1 MFVKQIR
8 QGNHSNEKSQYFFS
22 PYFEIYF
29 FMMPD
34 TKLLIFLLM
43 FLSLQT
49 VFSQENTPKKDSS
62 DVYINIQNYSKKHK
76 FTKFLHKLVF
86 NPINPKKKVKKI
98 VAQQNYRQFEGKII
112 RNINII
118 TLDPFGYSEIDSTKK
133 PRNWVEKN
141 GNSIHIKTK
150 KLAIR
155 NVLLISKNKPL
166 DSLLVK
172 ESLRLIRAQSYI
184 SRVSLTTQ
192 LTAKNGDSV
201 DISIRVLDTWS
212 LLPKASISDS
222 KYSLQLN
229 ERNFFGSGHTLNS
242 QYKKRYEDGKN
253 AYNLEY
259 VVPNIKNTFV
269 ETSLLYFK
277 DLDDNYGK
285 TISIDRPFY
294 SPFAKW
300 AGGINLNQQFRTDT
314 LTDANLVYARQ
325 NFKYNSHDFW
335 AGYAF
340 RLFKENTENSRVTN
354 LIVSGRFLNVAYLES
369 PTVEYDVDDFY
380 SSERFFLSGIGIS
393 TRKYVEDKYIF
404 KNGITEDVPIG
415 RIFGITAGYQF
426 KNNNERFYF
435 GGQASFGNYFRWGFL
450 SLNFELGTFFNK
462 SITNQTAFAF
472 QANYFTNLMA
482 IGKWKV
488 RQFIKPQLTIG
499 INRQNSIGDQL
510 TINDDY
516 GIQGFKTALYGNQKL
531 MLTFQTQTYSPW
543 KVFGFRLNPF
553 FNYTI
558 AMLGDEENGL
568 RESKAFSKI
577 GIGLIIT
584 NDYLV
589 FRTFQ
594 LSLSYYPTI
603 PGNGNNIFKTNS
615 LETSDFGFQD
625 FGLDK
630 PRTVIYK

>member
-1 MFVKQIR
+1 
-8 QGNHSNEKSQYFFS
+8 
-22 PYFEIYF
+22 
-29 FMMPD
+29 MPL
-34 TKLLIFLLM
+34 KKLFLFLLILLG
-43 FLSLQT
+43 FQLG
-49 VFSQENTPKKDSS
+49 FSQENLPKKDSS
-62 DVYINIQNYSKKHK
+62 KVYRNIQTYSIKHK

-86 NPINPKKKVKKI
+86 RPVNPKKKKKKI
-98 VAQQNYRQFEGKII
+98 AVQTNYDGLEGKII
-112 RNINII
+112 RNINIV
-118 TLDPFGYSEIDSTKK
+118 TLDPFGFSEIDSTKK

-155 NVLLISKNKPL
+155 NLLLIRENKPL

-184 SRVSLTTQ
+184 NRVASTTQ
-192 LTAKNGDSV
+192 LIAKNGDSV
-201 DISIRVLDTWS
+201 DVFIRVLDSWS
-212 LLPKASISDS
+212 LLPRFSATNSKASFE
-222 KYSLQLN
+222 LN

-242 QYKKRYEDGKN
+242 KYQKRYEDGKN
-253 AYNLEY
+253 AYNFEY
-259 VVPNIKNTFV
+259 VVPNIKNTFIK
-269 ETSLLYFK
+269 TAILYFK

-285 TISIDRPFY
+285 SITIDRPFF

-300 AGGINLNQQFRTDT
+300 AGGIVLNQQFKTDT
-314 LTDANLVYARQ
+314 LSNANLVYAKQR
-325 NFKYNSHDFW
+325 FKYNLQDFW

-340 RLFKENTENSRVTN
+340 RISKDSTENQRVTN
-354 LIVSGRFLNVAYLES
+354 LIVSGRFLNVNYLES
-369 PTVEYDVDDFY
+369 PTVEYDPIDFY
-380 SSERFFLSGIGIS
+380 ASEQFFLSGIGIS

-404 KNGITEDVPIG
+404 KNGIIEDVPIG
-415 RIFGITAGYQF
+415 RLIGITAGYQF
-426 KNNNERFYF
+426 KNNNERFYL
-435 GGQASFGNYFRWGFL
+435 GGQASFGNYFKWGFL

-462 SITNQTAFAF
+462 AITNQTAFTF
-472 QANYFTNLMA
+472 QANYFTNLID

-499 INRQNSIGDQL
+499 INRQNSTGDQL
-510 TINDDY
+510 TINEDY
-516 GIQGFKTALYGNQKL
+516 GMQGFKSALYGNQKL

-543 KVFGFRLNPF
+543 NVFGFRLNPF

-558 AMLGDEENGL
+558 AMLGDEEN
-568 RESKAFSKI
+568 RWNQSKAYSKI
-577 GIGLIIT
+577 GLGLIIT

-594 LSLSYYPTI
+594 ISLSYYPTI
-603 PGNGNNIFKTNS
+603 PGSGNNIFKTNS

>member
-1 MFVKQIR
+1 MILAQNF
-8 QGNHSNEKSQYFFS
+8 STFFPIS
-22 PYFEIYF
+22 KFTLI
-29 FMMPD
+29 MPH
-34 TKLLIFLLM
+34 TKLLLFLLI

-49 VFSQENTPKKDSS
+49 AFSQENKSKKDSS
-62 DVYINIQNYSKKHK
+62 EVYRNIQTYSKKHK
-76 FTKFLHKLVF
+76 FTNFVHKLVF
-86 NPINPKKKVKKI
+86 RPIYPKKKEKKKVVK
-98 VAQQNYRQFEGKII
+98 QNYQQFEGKII
-112 RNINII
+112 RNINIV

-141 GNSIHIKTK
+141 GNRLHSKTK

-155 NVLLISKNKPL
+155 NILLIRKNKPL
-166 DSLLVK
+166 DSLLLN

-184 SRVSLTTQ
+184 NRVAVKTE

-212 LLPKASISDS
+212 LLPKAAISDS
-222 KYSLQLN
+222 KVSLQLN

-242 QYKKRYEDGKN
+242 QYKKRYEDGDS

-259 VVPNIKNTFV
+259 VVPNIKNTFIK
-269 ETSLLYFK
+269 TGLLYFK
-277 DLDDNYGK
+277 DLDHNYGK
-285 TISIDRPFY
+285 TINIDRPFY

-300 AGGINLNQQFRTDT
+300 AGGVNLNQQFRTDT
-314 LTDANLVYARQ
+314 ISDANLVYARQ

-340 RLFKENTENSRVTN
+340 RISKENNENHRVTN
-354 LIVSGRFLNVAYLES
+354 LIVSGRFLNIDYLES
-369 PTVEYDVDDFY
+369 PTAEYDPDDFY
-380 SSERFFLSGIGIS
+380 SSEHFFLSGIGIS

-404 KNGITEDVPIG
+404 RNGIIEDVPIG
-415 RIFGITAGYQF
+415 RILGITAGYQF
-426 KNNNERFYF
+426 KNNSERLYV
-435 GGQASFGNYFRWGFL
+435 GGQASFGNYFKWGFL

-462 SITNQTAFAF
+462 SVTEQTAFTF
-472 QANYFTNLMA
+472 QANYFTNL
-482 IGKWKV
+482 ITFGKWKV

-499 INRQNSIGDQL
+499 VNRRNSIGDQL
-510 TINDDY
+510 SLNEDY
-516 GIQGFKTALYGNQKL
+516 GIQGFKSALSGNQKA

-543 KVFGFRLNPF
+543 NVFGFRLNPY

-558 AMLGDEENGL
+558 AMLGEEGNGL
-568 RESKAFSKI
+568 NQSKAYSKI

-589 FRTFQ
+589 FRSFQ
-594 LSLSYYPTI
+594 ISLSYYPTI
-603 PGNGNNIFKTNS
+603 PGSGNNIFKTNS
-615 LETSDFGFQD
+615 LESSDFGFQD

>member
-1 MFVKQIR
+1 MA
-8 QGNHSNEKSQYFFS
+8 
-22 PYFEIYF
+22 
-29 FMMPD
+29 
-34 TKLLIFLLM
+34 
-43 FLSLQT
+43 
-49 VFSQENTPKKDSS
+49 FSQENKSRKDSS
-62 DVYINIQNYSKKHK
+62 EVYRNIQTYSKKYK
-76 FTKFLHKLVF
+76 FTNFLHKLVF
-86 NPINPKKKVKKI
+86 RPINPKKKEKKTAVK
-98 VAQQNYRQFEGKII
+98 QNYQQFESKII
-112 RNINII
+112 RNINIV
-118 TLDPFGYSEIDSTKK
+118 TLDPFGYSEIDSTRK

-155 NVLLISKNKPL
+155 NVLLIRENKPL
-166 DSLLVK
+166 DSLLIK

-192 LTAKNGDSV
+192 LIAKNSDSV
-201 DISIRVLDTWS
+201 DITIRVLDTWS
-212 LLPKASISDS
+212 LLPKAVISDS
-222 KYSLQLN
+222 KISLQLN
-229 ERNFFGSGHTLNS
+229 ERNFFGSGHALNS
-242 QYKKRYEDGKN
+242 QYKKRFTDGKN
-253 AYNLEY
+253 AYNFEY
-259 VVPNIKNTFV
+259 VVPNIKNTFIK
-269 ETSLLYFK
+269 TSVLYFK
-277 DLDDNYGK
+277 DLDNNYGK
-285 TISIDRPFY
+285 TINIDRPFY

-300 AGGINLNQQFRTDT
+300 AGGVNLNQQFRTDT
-314 LTDANLVYARQ
+314 IADANRVHVRQ

-369 PTVEYDVDDFY
+369 PTVEYDPDDFY

-404 KNGITEDVPIG
+404 RNGIIEDVPIG
-415 RIFGITAGYQF
+415 RIYGITAGYQF
-426 KNNNERFYF
+426 KNNRERFYL
-435 GGQASFGNYFRWGFL
+435 GGQASFGNYFKWGFL

-462 SITNQTAFAF
+462 SVTDQTAFTF
-472 QANYFTNLMA
+472 QANYFTNLMT

-499 INRQNSIGDQL
+499 INRQNAIGDQL
-510 TINDDY
+510 TINEEY
-516 GIQGFKTALYGNQKL
+516 GIQGFKSAIYGNQKL
-531 MLTFQTQTYSPW
+531 MMTFQTQTYSPW
-543 KVFGFRLNPF
+543 NVFGFRLNPF

-558 AMLGDEENGL
+558 AMLGNEEKELNQ
-568 RESKAFSKI
+568 SKAFSKI
-577 GIGLIIT
+577 GVGLIIT

-594 LSLSYYPTI
+594 ISLSYYPTI
-603 PGNGNNIFKTNS
+603 PDAGNNIFKTNS

>member
-1 MFVKQIR
+1 
-8 QGNHSNEKSQYFFS
+8 
-22 PYFEIYF
+22 
-29 FMMPD
+29 MPH
-34 TKLLIFLLM
+34 TKLLLFLLM

-49 VFSQENTPKKDSS
+49 VLSQVNVPKKDSS
-62 DVYINIQNYSKKHK
+62 EVYRNIQTYSKKHK
-76 FTKFLHKLVF
+76 FTNFLHQLVF
-86 NPINPKKKVKKI
+86 KPINPKKKEKKK
-98 VAQQNYRQFEGKII
+98 VVQQNYQHFEGKII
-112 RNINII
+112 RKINIV

-141 GNSIHIKTK
+141 GNRLHSKTK

-155 NVLLISKNKPL
+155 NVLLIRKNKPL

-184 SRVSLTTQ
+184 SRVAVMTELAS
-192 LTAKNGDSV
+192 KNGDSV

-212 LLPKASISDS
+212 LIPKVSISNS
-222 KYSLQLN
+222 NASFQLN
-229 ERNFFGSGHTLNS
+229 ERNFFGSGHGLNS
-242 QYKKRYEDGKN
+242 RYRKRYEDGKS

-259 VVPNIKNTFV
+259 VVPNINNTFIK
-269 ETSLLYFK
+269 TALLYFK

-285 TISIDRPFY
+285 TITIDRPFY
-294 SPFAKW
+294 SPLAKW
-300 AGGINLNQQFRTDT
+300 AGGVNLNQQFRTDT
-314 LTDANLVYARQ
+314 LSDANLVYARQ

-340 RLFKENTENSRVTN
+340 RILNENNENHRVTN
-354 LIVSGRFLNVAYLES
+354 LIVSGRFLNVDYLES
-369 PTVEYDVDDFY
+369 PTVAYDPDDFY

-404 KNGITEDVPIG
+404 KNGIIEDVPIG
-415 RIFGITAGYQF
+415 RIYGITAGYQF
-426 KNNNERFYF
+426 KNNRERLYL
-435 GGQASFGNYFRWGFL
+435 GGQASFGNYFKWGFL
-450 SLNFELGTFFNK
+450 SLNFELGTFFND
-462 SITNQTAFAF
+462 SVTDQTAFTF
-472 QANYFTNLMA
+472 QANYFTNL
-482 IGKWKV
+482 ITVGKWKV

-499 INRQNSIGDQL
+499 VNRRNSIGDQL
-510 TINDDY
+510 TINEDY
-516 GIQGFKTALYGNQKL
+516 GIQGFKSALYGNQKA
-531 MLTFQTQTYSPW
+531 MLTFQTQAYSPW
-543 KVFGFRLNPF
+543 NVFGFRLNPY

-558 AMLGDEENGL
+558 AMLGQEGNGL
-568 RESKAFSKI
+568 NQSKAYSKI

-594 LSLSYYPTI
+594 ISLSYYPTI
-603 PGNGNNIFKTNS
+603 PGSGNNIFKTNS

>member
-8 QGNHSNEKSQYFFS
+8 QGNHSNEKFQYFFS

-29 FMMPD
+29 FIMPD

-62 DVYINIQNYSKKHK
+62 DVYLNIQNYSKKHK
-76 FTKFLHKLVF
+76 FTNFLHQLVF
-86 NPINPKKKVKKI
+86 KPINPKKKENKI
-98 VAQQNYRQFEGKII
+98 VEKQSYQQFEGKII
-112 RNINII
+112 RNINIV
-118 TLDPFGYSEIDSTKK
+118 TLDPFGYSEIDSTRK
-133 PRNWVEKN
+133 PRNWVEEN
-141 GNSIHIKTK
+141 GNRLHSKTK
-150 KLAIR
+150 KLAIQ
-155 NVLLISKNKPL
+155 NVLLIRKKKPL

-184 SRVSLTTQ
+184 SRVAVTTE

-212 LLPKASISDS
+212 LLPKAAISDS
-222 KYSLQLN
+222 KISLQLN

-242 QYKKRYEDGKN
+242 RYQKRYDDGKS

-259 VVPNIKNTFV
+259 VVPNIKNTFIK
-269 ETSLLYFK
+269 TGLLYFK

-285 TISIDRPFY
+285 TINIDRPFY

-300 AGGINLNQQFRTDT
+300 AGGVNLNQQFRTDT
-314 LTDANLVYARQ
+314 ITNANLVYARQ

-340 RLFKENTENSRVTN
+340 RISNEKNENHRVTN
-354 LIVSGRFLNVAYLES
+354 LILSGRFLNVDYLES
-369 PTVEYDVDDFY
+369 PTADFDPDDFY

-393 TRKYVEDKYIF
+393 TRKFVEDKYIF
-404 KNGITEDVPIG
+404 RNGIIEDVPIG
-415 RIFGITAGYQF
+415 RILGITAGYQF
-426 KNNNERFYF
+426 KNNNERFYL
-435 GGQASFGNYFRWGFL
+435 GGQASFGNYFKWGFL

-462 SITNQTAFAF
+462 SVTEQTAFTF
-472 QANYFTNLMA
+472 QANYFTNL
-482 IGKWKV
+482 ITVGKWKV

-499 INRQNSIGDQL
+499 VNRQNSIGDQL
-510 TINDDY
+510 TINEDY
-516 GIQGFKTALYGNQKL
+516 GIQGFKSAIYGNQKA

-558 AMLGDEENGL
+558 AMLGDETSGL
-568 RESKAFSKI
+568 LESKAYSKI
-577 GIGLIIT
+577 GLGLIIT

-594 LSLSYYPTI
+594 ISLSYYPTI
-603 PGNGNNIFKTNS
+603 PGNGNNVLKANAF
-615 LETSDFGFQD
+615 ETSDFGFQD

>member
-1 MFVKQIR
+1 
-8 QGNHSNEKSQYFFS
+8 
-22 PYFEIYF
+22 
-29 FMMPD
+29 MPL
-34 TKLLIFLLM
+34 KKLFLFLLILLG
-43 FLSLQT
+43 FQLG
-49 VFSQENTPKKDSS
+49 FSQENLPKKDSS
-62 DVYINIQNYSKKHK
+62 KVYRNIQTYSIKHK

-86 NPINPKKKVKKI
+86 RPVNPKKKKKKI
-98 VAQQNYRQFEGKII
+98 AVQTNYDGLEGKII
-112 RNINII
+112 RNITIV
-118 TLDPFGYSEIDSTKK
+118 TLDPFGFSEIDSTKK

-155 NVLLISKNKPL
+155 NLLLIRENKPL

-184 SRVSLTTQ
+184 NRVASATQ
-192 LTAKNGDSV
+192 LIAKNGDSV
-201 DISIRVLDTWS
+201 DVFIRVLDSWS
-212 LLPKASISDS
+212 LLPRFSATDSRASFE
-222 KYSLQLN
+222 LN

-242 QYKKRYEDGKN
+242 KYQKRYEDGKN

-259 VVPNIKNTFV
+259 VVPNIKNTFIK
-269 ETSLLYFK
+269 TAILYFK
-277 DLDDNYGK
+277 DLDDNYAK
-285 TISIDRPFY
+285 SITIDRPFF

-300 AGGINLNQQFRTDT
+300 AGGIVLNQQFKTDT
-314 LTDANLVYARQ
+314 LSNASLVYAKQR
-325 NFKYNSHDFW
+325 FKYNSQDFW

-340 RLFKENTENSRVTN
+340 RISKDSTENQRVTN
-354 LIVSGRFLNVAYLES
+354 LIISGRFLNVNYLES
-369 PTVEYDVDDFY
+369 PTVEYDPIDFY
-380 SSERFFLSGIGIS
+380 TSEQFFLSGIGIS

-404 KNGITEDVPIG
+404 KNGIIEDVPIG
-415 RIFGITAGYQF
+415 RLIGITAGYQF
-426 KNNNERFYF
+426 KNNNERFYL
-435 GGQASFGNYFRWGFL
+435 GGQASFGNYFKWGFL

-462 SITNQTAFAF
+462 AVTNQTAFTF
-472 QANYFTNLMA
+472 QANYFTNLID

-510 TINDDY
+510 TINEDY
-516 GIQGFKTALYGNQKL
+516 GMQGFKSALYGNQKL

-543 KVFGFRLNPF
+543 NVFGFRLNPF

-558 AMLGDEENGL
+558 AMLGDEEN
-568 RESKAFSKI
+568 RWNHSKAYSKI
-577 GIGLIIT
+577 GLGLIIT

-594 LSLSYYPTI
+594 ISLSYYPTI
-603 PGNGNNIFKTNS
+603 PGSGNNIFKTNS

>member
-1 MFVKQIR
+1 
-8 QGNHSNEKSQYFFS
+8 
-22 PYFEIYF
+22 
-29 FMMPD
+29 MPH
-34 TKLLIFLLM
+34 TKLLLFLLM
-43 FLSLQT
+43 FFSLQMA
-49 VFSQENTPKKDSS
+49 FSQENKPKKDSS
-62 DVYINIQNYSKKHK
+62 EVYRDIQTYSKKHK
-76 FTKFLHKLVF
+76 FTNFLHNLVF
-86 NPINPKKKVKKI
+86 RPIYPKKKKIKAVVK
-98 VAQQNYRQFEGKII
+98 QNYQQYEGKII
-112 RNINII
+112 RNINIV

-133 PRNWVEKN
+133 PRNWAEKN
-141 GNSIHIKTK
+141 GNRLHIKTK

-155 NVLLISKNKPL
+155 NILLIRKNKPL

-184 SRVSLTTQ
+184 NRVAVMTELTS
-192 LTAKNGDSV
+192 KNGDSV

-222 KYSLQLN
+222 KVSLQLN

-242 QYKKRYEDGKN
+242 QYKKRYEDGKS

-259 VVPNIKNTFV
+259 IVPNIKNTFIK
-269 ETSLLYFK
+269 TSLLYFK

-285 TISIDRPFY
+285 AINIERPFY

-300 AGGINLNQQFRTDT
+300 AGGVNLNQQFRTDT
-314 LTDANLVYARQ
+314 LTKTNANLVYARQ

-340 RLFKENTENSRVTN
+340 RISNENNENHRVTN
-354 LIVSGRFLNVAYLES
+354 LIVSGRFLNVDYLES
-369 PTVEYDVDDFY
+369 PALEYDPDDFY
-380 SSERFFLSGIGIS
+380 SSEHFFLSGIGIS

-415 RIFGITAGYQF
+415 RIYGITAGYQF
-426 KNNNERFYF
+426 KNNNERFYL
-435 GGQASFGNYFRWGFL
+435 GGQASFGNYFKWGFL
-450 SLNFELGTFFNK
+450 SVNFELGTFFNK
-462 SITNQTAFAF
+462 SVTEQTAFTF
-472 QANYFTNLMA
+472 QANYFTNL
-482 IGKWKV
+482 ITVGKWKV

-499 INRQNSIGDQL
+499 VNRRNSIGDQL
-510 TINDDY
+510 TINEDY
-516 GIQGFKTALYGNQKL
+516 GIQGFKSALSGNQKA
-531 MLTFQTQTYSPW
+531 MLTFQTQMYSPW
-543 KVFGFRLNPF
+543 NVFGFRLNPF

-558 AMLGDEENGL
+558 AMLGGEENGL
-568 RESKAFSKI
+568 LESKAFSKI
-577 GIGLIIT
+577 GVGLIIT

-594 LSLSYYPTI
+594 ISLSYYPTI
-603 PGNGNNIFKTNS
+603 PGSGNNIFKTNS